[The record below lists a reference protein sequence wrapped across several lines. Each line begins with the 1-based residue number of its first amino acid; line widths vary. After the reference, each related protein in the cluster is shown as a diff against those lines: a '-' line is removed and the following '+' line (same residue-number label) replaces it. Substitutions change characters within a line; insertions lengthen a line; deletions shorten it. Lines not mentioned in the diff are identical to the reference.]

1 MYRRQHRG
9 RFVTQVTAVA
19 LAFGVALLFTPCCE
33 LSAAVRGADVDTTR
47 TDAGAGAAGD
57 PHAPTHD
64 HAPTQDQWCGTVLDN
79 IVTPPADLAPPA
91 QTYSG
96 AASHVPHSHPL
107 PPAVSPTA
115 HRFVARPGG
124 SGPPLYLRFAHLLI

>member
-9 RFVTQVTAVA
+9 RFVAQVAAVA
-19 LAFGVALLFTPCCE
+19 LALGVALVFTPCCE
-33 LSAAVRGADVDTTR
+33 LSAAVRGADVDSTR
-47 TDAGAGAAGD
+47 TDARPEPVGD

-64 HAPTQDQWCGTVLDN
+64 HAPASDQWCGTALDK

-91 QTYSG
+91 QTDSG
-96 AASHVPHSHPL
+96 AASYVPQRHPL
-107 PPAVSPTA
+107 PPAVSSTT
-115 HRFVARPGG
+115 HRLVTRLGA